1 MPLIKIGPVSHN
13 FYLAGKVTDNEPHN
27 SRIPPLYLES

>member
-1 MPLIKIGPVSHN
+1 MPLIKIGPVSLN
-13 FYLAGKVTDNEPHN
+13 FYLASKVTDDGPLN